1 MNRFW
6 HTGPAMVWAVLD
18 KAPVYLVQNALN
30 PAAWLNTAVLLGTC
44 ERYPQVAIQYVREEV
59 RNDLAG
65 DSVIA
70 RPLMGQKVQ
79 VKCEL
84 NRWSQI
90 VSERIQTEFTGARTG
105 LAGVIDVMQAAT
117 MTDLLGNSCGL
128 IVYYTD
134 IVNRPDAALFVPMAT
149 VGSFMP
155 VKIGNRTAAIDMEF
169 ESNTGFTL
177 LSGRQV
183 MFDYVKYANDS
194 TQSAAVD
201 AALAQNIGVGT

>member
-18 KAPVYLVQNALN
+18 KAPLTLVQNAQN
-30 PAAWLNTAVLLGTC
+30 PTAWLNTATLLGTC
-44 ERYPQVAIQYVREEV
+44 ERYPQVAVQYVREEV

-70 RPLMGQKVQ
+70 DPLMGQKVQ

-84 NRWSQI
+84 NRWSQ
-90 VSERIQTEFTGARTG
+90 VASERIQAEFAGSRTG

-128 IVYYTD
+128 LVYYTD
-134 IVNRPDAALFVPMAT
+134 INNRPDAALFVPMAT
-149 VGSFMP
+149 IGAFVP
-155 VKIGNRTAAIDMEF
+155 VKIGNRTAAIEMEF
-169 ESNTGFTL
+169 KSNTGFTL
-177 LSGRQV
+177 LNGRQV
-183 MFDYVKYANDS
+183 MFDYVKYANE
-194 TQSAAVD
+194 SAQANAVD